1 MQITFNIPDDQVHR
15 VQDWMRKETD
25 PGEDPETGLP
35 NPPLSDAE
43 LLAEFKRKLQRWIKG
58 EVQQYEL
65 LKQHEDIFATYTQI
79 DIQD

>member
-1 MQITFNIPDDQVHR
+1 MQITFNIPDDQVFR
-15 VQDWMRKETD
+15 VKDWMRKETD
-25 PGEDPETGLP
+25 PGIDPDTELP
-35 NPPLSDAE
+35 NPPLTDAE

-58 EVQQYEL
+58 EVQQFEL

>member
-1 MQITFNIPDDQVHR
+1 MQITFNIPDDQVFR
-15 VQDWMRKETD
+15 VKDWMRKETD
-25 PGEDPETGLP
+25 PGIDPETQLP
-35 NPPLSDAE
+35 NPPLTDAE